1 MNVTVEFDPAL
12 SGQPLLGIVAPV
24 KKNFLVETSDNEAT
38 LFYDSETY
46 ELAKSIGIFA
56 SIIGY
61 SYMVLFV
68 IGLFS
73 VKLIGVQSMAVIQ
86 ISYLSLM
93 TLRAVNP
100 TFKALTAIWFVNGP
114 NYFNIIL
121 RSLTNIPIPMQ
132 LKAANLYV
140 TLV

>member
-1 MNVTVEFDPAL
+1 MEVIRQHIVIKAL
-12 SGQPLLGIVAPV
+12 IVCNVAPV
-24 KKNFLVETSDNEAT
+24 KKNFLIETSDNEAT
-38 LFYDSETY
+38 LVYDSETY

-61 SYMVLFV
+61 FYIALFV

-73 VKLIGVQSMAVIQ
+73 VKLIGVQSMAIIQ

-121 RSLTNIPIPMQ
+121 RSLTNIQIPMQ

>member
-1 MNVTVEFDPAL
+1 
-12 SGQPLLGIVAPV
+12 LLGIVAPV

-73 VKLIGVQSMAVIQ
+73 VKLIGGV
-86 ISYLSLM
+86 
-93 TLRAVNP
+93 
-100 TFKALTAIWFVNGP
+100 
-114 NYFNIIL
+114 
-121 RSLTNIPIPMQ
+121 
-132 LKAANLYV
+132 
-140 TLV
+140 